1 MKLSTRARYA
11 LQSMIVIS
19 RFSENGKPISLE
31 QVAQITDLSRRYLEQ
46 LVIGLKKAAL
56 VKGISGR
63 SGGYLLA
70 HAAKDIK
77 IGQIIEAAIGP
88 INIVEC
94 VLRPETCSKAE
105 ICECRC
111 LYWLINNGITQV
123 LNECSL
129 ADLSDKNWLRR
140 LKASVQ
146 QAPNGRPAGQANT
159 KTRSSISLCSTG

>member
-11 LQSMIVIS
+11 LQSMIVIA
-19 RFSENGKPISLE
+19 RYSENGKPVSLE
-31 QVAQITDLSRRYLEQ
+31 RVAQITDLSRRYLEQ
-46 LVIGLKKAAL
+46 LVIGLKEAAL

-70 HAAKDIK
+70 RAAGDIK

-88 INIVEC
+88 INIVDC
-94 VLRPETCSKAE
+94 VLQPDTCLRSD

-129 ADLSDKNWLRR
+129 ADLSDKEWLRKLR
-140 LKASVQ
+140 VSVP
-146 QAPNGRPAGQANT
+146 QATHDRSAGHRHAV
-159 KTRSSISLCSTG
+159 SHCSTG